1 VPVLMYRSEILT
13 LTLSDV
19 WFENI
24 DHKGVWYM
32 VRIYWP

>member
-24 DHKGVWYM
+24 DHKGV
-32 VRIYWP
+32 